1 MKITAIISFL
11 LCMSALTGNAANIS
25 IIHEMDANGN
35 VTNAIVDGK
44 ILTPEE
50 LYRHL
55 SDFGEIG
62 TVITTNDK
70 GILVISVIEGT
81 PAQSAGIVAGDT
93 ILSVNGTPLRNLSLS
108 ESAKVLRGYPGTIAQ
123 LTIHSLGETDHR
135 SVSVTRDI
143 IRLKEKN
150 PKEVEQG
157 GAEYPS
163 HSAGSSDP

>member
-1 MKITAIISFL
+1 MKITAIISFV
-11 LCMSALTGNAANIS
+11 LCMSALTGNSANIS

-44 ILTPEE
+44 VLTPEE

-55 SDFGEIG
+55 SAFGEIG

-108 ESAKVLRGYPGTIAQ
+108 ESAKALRGYPGTIAQ
-123 LTIHSLGETDHR
+123 LTIQSSGETGHR
-135 SVSVTRDI
+135 SISVIRDI
-143 IRLKEKN
+143 IRLEEKN
-150 PKEVEQG
+150 PEEVEQG
-157 GAEYPS
+157 GPGYPPQGV
-163 HSAGSSDP
+163 GSPDP